1 MSKQIAIIPLADVA
15 RAGMVEAKGRSMA
28 QVQAD
33 EGCDYIL
40 NSYFYNMAT
49 GRPVGHLKIDGG
61 VLARASWS
69 CWGLTWDVGNDLRM
83 VVIPASGGR
92 SWVSG
97 VELLTPGKGPGAKLA
112 YDGAYGGKRGRS
124 AVLLAGDRL
133 VLYCSGDGSGDAKTP
148 EGLRDELAELG
159 RRYAASKDLRALGLD
174 SGGSSQCRFPGG
186 SISSARRVAGY
197 FCVWLK
203 KKEGE
208 PMKGKF
214 KVTPSVGVN
223 VRSGPG
229 SGYGKVGAYACGT
242 VVAVDE
248 VREGWGKTRLG
259 WVSMGYLEAVSSG
272 QEADRVT
279 DTGLVISRDFIPP
292 GRKNR
297 PGKAN
302 PCKYITV
309 HETGNT
315 AQGAD
320 AQAHASYLKSGA
332 AVEDKVS
339 WHYTVDGHGI
349 VQHLPDTESAYH
361 AGDGADGPG
370 NGTSIGIEI
379 CVNQGGDFAAA
390 QANAAALVRLLMAE
404 HGISVEHV
412 VQHNRWNGKDCP
424 YTIRH
429 TAGAWEAFLGLCAGE
444 QVPWYAEAQAWA
456 KSQGISDGA
465 RPDSPATR
473 AEVWEMLR
481 RFGGE
486 GA

>member
-1 MSKQIAIIPLADVA
+1 M
-15 RAGMVEAKGRSMA
+15 
-28 QVQAD
+28 
-33 EGCDYIL
+33 
-40 NSYFYNMAT
+40 
-49 GRPVGHLKIDGG
+49 
-61 VLARASWS
+61 
-69 CWGLTWDVGNDLRM
+69 
-83 VVIPASGGR
+83 
-92 SWVSG
+92 
-97 VELLTPGKGPGAKLA
+97 
-112 YDGAYGGKRGRS
+112 
-124 AVLLAGDRL
+124 LLAGDRL

-148 EGLRDELAELG
+148 EGLRDELAEIG
-159 RRYAASKDLRALGLD
+159 RQYAASKDLRALGLD

-302 PCKYITV
+302 PCKYITI

-320 AQAHASYLKSGA
+320 AQAHASYLKSSA
-332 AVEDKVS
+332 AVEDRVS

-404 HGISVEHV
+404 HGISIERV

-456 KSQGISDGA
+456 KSQGISDGS
-465 RPDSPATR
+465 RPEAPATR

>member
-1 MSKQIAIIPLADVA
+1 M
-15 RAGMVEAKGRSMA
+15 E
-28 QVQAD
+28 
-33 EGCDYIL
+33 
-40 NSYFYNMAT
+40 
-49 GRPVGHLKIDGG
+49 
-61 VLARASWS
+61 
-69 CWGLTWDVGNDLRM
+69 
-83 VVIPASGGR
+83 
-92 SWVSG
+92 
-97 VELLTPGKGPGAKLA
+97 
-112 YDGAYGGKRGRS
+112 
-124 AVLLAGDRL
+124 
-133 VLYCSGDGSGDAKTP
+133 
-148 EGLRDELAELG
+148 
-159 RRYAASKDLRALGLD
+159 
-174 SGGSSQCRFPGG
+174 
-186 SISSARRVAGY
+186 
-197 FCVWLK
+197 
-203 KKEGE
+203 
-208 PMKGKF
+208 GKF

-248 VREGWGKTRLG
+248 VREGWGKTGLG

-302 PCKYITV
+302 PCKYITI

-320 AQAHASYLKSGA
+320 AQAHASYLKSSA
-332 AVEDKVS
+332 AVEDRVS

-390 QANAAALVRLLMAE
+390 QANAAALVRLLMGE
-404 HGISVEHV
+404 HGIPIERV

-429 TAGAWEAFLGLCAGE
+429 TAGAWEAFLSLCAGE
-444 QVPWYAEAQAWA
+444 DAPWYAQAQDWVQA
-456 KSQGISDGA
+456 QGISDGA

-481 RFGGE
+481 RFGKE